1 MGDYASGT
9 NHTLPTYGYARM
21 YSGVS
26 VQSYQKTV
34 TMQTVTEEGIRALGP
49 TVEKLASIE
58 GLDAHGRAVTLR
70 LQKLDELKSGK
81 SD

>member
-1 MGDYASGT
+1 
-9 NHTLPTYGYARM
+9 
-21 YSGVS
+21 
-26 VQSYQKTV
+26 
-34 TMQTVTEEGIRALGP
+34 MQTVTEEGIRALGP